1 MSSEHFLLAPRTKS
15 QTILSFS
22 DELWFFIEFQKCHKQ
37 LETWIGKH
45 FVPNPE
51 QELTFRHGTLDKIW
65 LGGLVNPA
73 ALITS
78 LKHEKAASCECSI
91 EDVSMIIYL

>member
-1 MSSEHFLLAPRTKS
+1 MSW
-15 QTILSFS
+15 I
-22 DELWFFIEFQKCHKQ
+22 FFIEFQRCHEQ

-45 FVPNPE
+45 YVPSPE
-51 QELTFRHGTLDKIW
+51 QELTFRLGTLDKIW

-91 EDVSMIIYL
+91 EDVCICNFMIVVSIR

>member
-1 MSSEHFLLAPRTKS
+1 M
-15 QTILSFS
+15 
-22 DELWFFIEFQKCHKQ
+22 
-37 LETWIGKH
+37 
-45 FVPNPE
+45 PE

-73 ALITS
+73 ALVFS

-91 EDVSMIIYL
+91 EDVSDITFIVV